1 MPMYSSA
8 VLKKPILKQNRLKS
22 YEICFVSVLQTV
34 NFKKSCSK
42 SYFHLPVGEQGATY
56 NNIPFIIMWLTEGV
70 PMYFLGKFFVNIE
83 KTQCFSLQI
92 FFSIIKISE

>member
-8 VLKKPILKQNRLKS
+8 VFKKPILKQNRLKS
-22 YEICFVSVLQTV
+22 HKICFVSVLQTL
-34 NFKKSCSK
+34 NFKISCSK

-70 PMYFLGKFFVNIE
+70 PMYFLGTFVNLE
-83 KTQCFSLQI
+83 KNTMFFIQT
-92 FFSIIKISE
+92 FFSIIRISE

>member
-8 VLKKPILKQNRLKS
+8 VFKKPILKQNRLKS
-22 YEICFVSVLQTV
+22 YEICFVSVLQTL

-70 PMYFLGKFFVNIE
+70 PMYFLGKFVNIE
-83 KTQCFSLQI
+83 KITM
-92 FFSIIKISE
+92 FFITNLFQYHKNF

>member
-8 VLKKPILKQNRLKS
+8 VFKKPILKQNRLNS
-22 YEICFVSVLQTV
+22 HEICFVSVLQTL

-70 PMYFLGKFFVNIE
+70 PMYFLGKFVNIE
-83 KTQCFSLQI
+83 KTKCFSLQI

>member
-8 VLKKPILKQNRLKS
+8 VFKKPILKQNRLKS
-22 YEICFVSVLQTV
+22 HEICFVSVLQTL

-70 PMYFLGKFFVNIE
+70 PMYFLGKFVNIE
-83 KTQCFSLQI
+83 KNTM
-92 FFSIIKISE
+92 FFITKLFQYHKNF

>member
-8 VLKKPILKQNRLKS
+8 VFKKPILKQNRLKRHK
-22 YEICFVSVLQTV
+22 ICFVLVLQTL

-56 NNIPFIIMWLTEGV
+56 NNIPFIIMWLAEEV
-70 PMYFLGKFFVNIE
+70 PMYFLGKFVNLE
-83 KTQCFSLQI
+83 NTQCFSYKP
-92 FFSIIKISE
+92 FSVL

>member
-1 MPMYSSA
+1 MKYA
-8 VLKKPILKQNRLKS
+8 L
-22 YEICFVSVLQTV
+22 CFVSVLQTL

-70 PMYFLGKFFVNIE
+70 PMYFLGKFVNIE
-83 KTQCFSLQI
+83 KNTM
-92 FFSIIKISE
+92 FFITNLFQYHKNF